1 MEIKYFELA
10 YEDIEQISRME
21 SEFFSTPWSEASIG
35 HYAEAGNTIFV
46 VARNDEP
53 YVSDAMHMPMVS
65 GDAAN
70 ICHGHREEELPRRVV
85 GYAAVLCAADEGNLV
100 SIGVEEDCREMGIAT
115 ELLDIAYE
123 MALERGVTSINLEV
137 RESNEPAITMYEK
150 EGFVKVGKRPN
161 FYRNPTEDA
170 LLYIKQIGQ
179 E

>member
-1 MEIKYFELA
+1 MKIKYFELA

-21 SEFFSTPWSEASIG
+21 SKFFSTPWSEASIG
-35 HYAEAGNTIFV
+35 HYAEAGNTIFI

-53 YVSDAMHMPMVS
+53 YVSDLIS
-65 GDAAN
+65 SSAAN
-70 ICHGHREEELPRRVV
+70 DMAVLCNTDKENNRPRRVV

-115 ELLDIAYE
+115 ELLDIAYD

-137 RESNEPAITMYEK
+137 RESNMPAISMYEK
-150 EGFVKVGKRPN
+150 EGFEKVGKRPN

-170 LLYIKQIGQ
+170 LLYIKKIT
-179 E
+179 